1 MRSLRSVWL
10 FALLAMGC
18 SGAEPFLGP
27 ATINGS
33 WAEPFSF
40 PGSFLGFDV
49 TSTGSTVSGSGN
61 YAGEAGPFGTLAV
74 TGTVDGVAVHLDLT
88 FTEQAPRAG
97 HTMIEHF
104 DGVFTSFD
112 VIEGS
117 IATDTPGQVPG
128 TISYKRVT

>member
-1 MRSLRSVWL
+1 MRSVRLVL
-10 FALLAMGC
+10 LLALVAVGC
-18 SGAEPFLGP
+18 SGAEPFTGP
-27 ATINGS
+27 ASINGR

-40 PGSFLGFDV
+40 PGSFLGFDL
-49 TSTGSTVSGSGN
+49 TSTGSTVSGTGN
-61 YAGEAGPFGTLAV
+61 YAGEAGPFGTLSVA
-74 TGTVDGVAVHLDLT
+74 GTVDGIAVHLDLT

-104 DGVFTSFD
+104 DGTFTSFD

-128 TISYKRVT
+128 QISYHRDN

>member
-1 MRSLRSVWL
+1 
-10 FALLAMGC
+10 
-18 SGAEPFLGP
+18 
-27 ATINGS
+27 
-33 WAEPFSF
+33 
-40 PGSFLGFDV
+40 
-49 TSTGSTVSGSGN
+49 VSGSGN

-74 TGTVDGVAVHLDLT
+74 TGTVDGTAVHLDLT
-88 FTEQAPRAG
+88 FTEQLPRVG

-128 TISYKRVT
+128 TTSYKRVN